1 MGVEKS
7 IGDGSP
13 FHRKRHESQALQ
25 HLPSGGTRR
34 VRTEQRRGGPLRARE
49 MSQGAHRQT
58 LGEGHGV
65 VLHGHVAK
73 WTTRLRLGLQPE
85 KRVSRRQSDRRH
97 GFDSGPDQ
105 RGRNPVR
112 DRQRRPQVELFL
124 QLGLQQRGRG
134 LCRSV

>member
-7 IGDGSP
+7 IGNRP
-13 FHRKRHESQALQ
+13 LFHRKGHGSQTLQ

-34 VRTEQRRGGPLRARE
+34 VRTEKRRGDPRHALE
-49 MSQGAHRQT
+49 ISQGGHRET
-58 LGEGHGV
+58 LGRGHGV
-65 VLHGHVAK
+65 DLHGRVAE
-73 WTTRLRLGLQPE
+73 WTTRLRLGLEPE

-105 RGRNPVR
+105 RGRNPIR

-124 QLGLQQRGRG
+124 QLALHQRGRG
-134 LCRSV
+134 LRRRV